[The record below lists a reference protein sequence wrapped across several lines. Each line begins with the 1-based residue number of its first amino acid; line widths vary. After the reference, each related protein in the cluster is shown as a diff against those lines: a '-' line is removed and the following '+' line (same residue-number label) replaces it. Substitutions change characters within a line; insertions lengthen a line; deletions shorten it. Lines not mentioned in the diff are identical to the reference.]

1 MVEPG
6 GGGRVS
12 VAVGDLLGERYKLIA
27 HLGGGAMGQ
36 VFLAEDQSLGSRV
49 AVKVLNAS
57 LLADKDYRLRFRRE
71 AQAVAIVDHP
81 NVARFLDLGLT
92 DPVYLVMEF
101 ADGPTLRDVIKR
113 EGRVPPRRTVAI
125 IGRLSWALYAVHKT
139 GVIHRDLKPANVVLV
154 NSNEGE
160 SPKLIDFGLAKMALP
175 STAKLTR
182 AGEIVGTPHYM
193 APELIAGR
201 VADARCD
208 VYALGAVMYQ
218 MLTGHQMFPDCVT
231 DLEVL
236 DSQVKRTPTPI
247 RELVD
252 GVSPVLEAVV
262 ERALRKLPD
271 ERFPNMIEMAHALRL
286 VEKSLDS
293 AAPVRPPTLWARLQA
308 KLRR

>member
-1 MVEPG
+1 M
-6 GGGRVS
+6 
-12 VAVGDLLGERYKLIA
+12 
-27 HLGGGAMGQ
+27 
-36 VFLAEDQSLGSRV
+36 
-49 AVKVLNAS
+49 
-57 LLADKDYRLRFRRE
+57 
-71 AQAVAIVDHP
+71 
-81 NVARFLDLGLT
+81 ARFLDLGLT